1 MAGSEGWQRALS
13 AARVSRIAL
22 FTSDTWDFALA
33 LVGAWRAGVA
43 VVLPGDALP
52 GTCAEVAPH
61 VDAFVGD
68 FPDALPRPRLVAAPV
83 VEGAARLTFD
93 APPLGLTVFT
103 SGSTGAQQPFEKRM
117 SQLSAEV
124 TCLEETFG
132 PRVGEATVLSTVT
145 HQHIYGLLF
154 KVLWPLCAGRP
165 FVSETLFFHEA
176 LISAAAALPEVALVA
191 SPAHLK
197 RLPAFLDWSPLRDRA
212 RAVFSS
218 GGPLAWD
225 AAQQTHALLGRA
237 PVEVYG
243 SSETGGIA
251 WRERSSEQ
259 APWQRFADVALEV
272 EPASRLLRVRSP
284 KLPDAA
290 WFQTADQAALSPEGT
305 LTLLGRQDRVVKLS
319 EKRVSLDAVEEAL
332 RACPQVADAR
342 VVVLADEP
350 DRLGAVV
357 QPSDAGRD
365 EDARAL
371 AEALRGRLVDRIA
384 PVGIPRRFRFVN
396 ALPLDARGK
405 TTQAALLRLFEPP
418 SGAALPQVL
427 ERTELS
433 PTQLSLRLGLPAS
446 LHCFEGHFPT
456 AKVLPGVVQLD
467 WAQRYGREGLGVRGD
482 FRGMESLK
490 FQRVLQPGD
499 QVELRLEYLPER
511 GRLKFLYQSG
521 QGAHS
526 SGVLLFH

>member
-1 MAGSEGWQRALS
+1 MQGSEAWRSALS

-22 FTSDTWDFALA
+22 FTQDTWDFTLA

-43 VVLPGDALP
+43 VALPGDALP
-52 GTCAEVAPH
+52 GTCDALAAQ

-68 FPDALPRPRLVAAPV
+68 FPDALSKPKLRAALLDD
-83 VEGAARLTFD
+83 GATQLTFD
-93 APPLGLTVFT
+93 APPLRLTVFT
-103 SGSTGAQQPFEKRM
+103 SGSTGAQQPFEKRL

-132 PRVGEATVLSTVT
+132 ARVGNSAVVATVS

-165 FVSETLFFHEA
+165 FVAESLFFPEA
-176 LISAAAALPEVALVA
+176 LVAAAAALPAVTLVA

-197 RLPAFLDWSPLRDRA
+197 RLPTHLDWSPLNGRI

-225 AAQQTHALLGRA
+225 AAQRTQTLLGRA

-243 SSETGGIA
+243 SSETGGVA
-251 WRERSSEQ
+251 WRERSAEE

-272 EPASRLLRVRSP
+272 DPSSRLLRVKSP

-305 LTLLGRQDRVVKLS
+305 LTLLGRQDRVVKLA
-319 EKRVSLDAVEEAL
+319 EKRVSLDAVEDAL
-332 RACPQVADAR
+332 RACPQVSDAR
-342 VVVLADEP
+342 VVVLADDGE
-350 DRLGAVV
+350 RLGAVV
-357 QPSDAGRD
+357 QRSEGGTR
-365 EDARAL
+365 EDPKAL
-371 AEALRGRLVDRIA
+371 AEQLRRLLAGRIE
-384 PVGIPRRFRFVN
+384 PVAIPRRFRFVD

-405 TTQAALLRLFEPP
+405 TTQAALQRLFAPP
-418 SGAALPQVL
+418 SGPVLPQVL

-433 PTQLSLRLGLPAS
+433 PTQLSLRLSLPAS
-446 LHCFEGHFPT
+446 LHFFEGHFPQ
-456 AKVLPGVVQLD
+456 AQVLPGVVQLD
-467 WAQRYGREGLGVRGD
+467 WAQRYGREALGVQGD
-482 FRGMESLK
+482 FRGMEALK

-499 QVELRLEYLPER
+499 QVELRLEYMPGR
-511 GRLKFLYQSG
+511 GRLKFLYQSA
-521 QGAHS
+521 QGPHS